1 MIESPTRVCRK
12 YNIMLRTPIEEKGK
26 DQTFVMKDIFIFP
39 RLHVCNTLQYQLM
52 HWYHLLPFLAPLGP
66 TYLPTSAYQTS
77 LLIHSVNE
85 PPSSH
90 TGAWIRDPNPGPEP
104 ESGTRMRGLNPGP
117 GSGARIRGSNP
128 GPECGARIRN
138 RNQNYKRISKNIKI
152 ELEVISR
159 FSLVVTVPNT
169 FPIPYTKTTELWFL
183 HGVSL

>member
-1 MIESPTRVCRK
+1 MNHLPHTPGLESGTR
-12 YNIMLRTPIEEKGK
+12 T
-26 DQTFVMKDIFIFP
+26 
-39 RLHVCNTLQYQLM
+39 
-52 HWYHLLPFLAPLGP
+52 
-66 TYLPTSAYQTS
+66 
-77 LLIHSVNE
+77 
-85 PPSSH
+85 
-90 TGAWIRDPNPGPEP
+90 RDRNPNPGPEC
-104 ESGTRMRGLNPGP
+104 GARIRKP

>member
-39 RLHVCNTLQYQLM
+39 RLHVCNTSQYHLM

-104 ESGTRMRGLNPGP
+104 ESGARIRNPDPGP
-117 GSGARIRGSNP
+117 ESGARIRGPNVA
-128 GPECGARIRN
+128 PESGTE
-138 RNQNYKRISKNIKI
+138 IKI
-152 ELEVISR
+152 IKEYQRI
-159 FSLVVTVPNT
+159 
-169 FPIPYTKTTELWFL
+169 
-183 HGVSL
+183 

>member
-1 MIESPTRVCRK
+1 MNHLPH
-12 YNIMLRTPIEEKGK
+12 TPG
-26 DQTFVMKDIFIFP
+26 
-39 RLHVCNTLQYQLM
+39 L
-52 HWYHLLPFLAPLGP
+52 
-66 TYLPTSAYQTS
+66 
-77 LLIHSVNE
+77 
-85 PPSSH
+85 
-90 TGAWIRDPNPGPEP
+90 
-104 ESGTRMRGLNPGP
+104 ESGTRTRDRNP
-117 GSGARIRGSNP
+117 NP

>member
-1 MIESPTRVCRK
+1 
-12 YNIMLRTPIEEKGK
+12 
-26 DQTFVMKDIFIFP
+26 
-39 RLHVCNTLQYQLM
+39 
-52 HWYHLLPFLAPLGP
+52 
-66 TYLPTSAYQTS
+66 
-77 LLIHSVNE
+77 
-85 PPSSH
+85 
-90 TGAWIRDPNPGPEP
+90 
-104 ESGTRMRGLNPGP
+104 MRGLNPEP

>member
-1 MIESPTRVCRK
+1 
-12 YNIMLRTPIEEKGK
+12 MLRTPIEEKGK
-26 DQTFVMKDIFIFP
+26 DRTFVMKDILIFP

-77 LLIHSVNE
+77 LLNSFSKWTTFLTHR
-85 PPSSH
+85 
-90 TGAWIRDPNPGPEP
+90 GLNPGPEP
-104 ESGTRMRGLNPGP
+104 GMGTRIRGPNPKP